1 MRHHKLF
8 QWLILGS
15 SVVYVVVTVVL
26 MTAVVVYRF
35 QNPTLTE
42 TQLFLA
48 FAPYV
53 VPFFIVSVVLGYVWR
68 RWM

>member
-1 MRHHKLF
+1 M
-8 QWLILGS
+8 
-15 SVVYVVVTVVL
+15 SVLYAIIV
-26 MTAVVVYRF
+26 MIFVVYRF

>member
-1 MRHHKLF
+1 MNRHELF
-8 QWLILGS
+8 QWVILVA
-15 SVVYVVVTVVL
+15 SVIYAVVAVVL

-35 QNPTLTE
+35 QNPALTE